1 MEKLPHQK
9 PKKRKNN
16 NEPNFMIQTLKYNCN
31 KLTNEINLFQIIYS
45 EFPENNEQENFDK
58 LKELLKESQTIFKD
72 MEQRNKNIL
81 DKWKNKLKNYSD
93 IDQFMKQL
101 KNYDK
106 IKNEENYDNIIKN
119 ILILT
124 KKDICY
130 SDIKS
135 ILYFFKLFNAE
146 QTELSENLI
155 TYKNEYKNIEIFNF
169 DKLVDM
175 YNYLE
180 KINIYNNNGR
190 NDSALIKFIRLLYNK
205 EKEIN
210 YLSTKEV
217 DIASALFYKQEP
229 KIYSLKFEDILQ
241 YINCINFIKDLKKE
255 KLTDNNLLI
264 KVNSKL
270 TEQDI
275 NQILSSFNCFFT
287 NFDKFKLLDSID
299 FYGKIK
305 SILNN
310 SKFEINF
317 FKKEFKIYDDNKR
330 EIKDI
335 LIKDLDGLIRLKN
348 NINISY
354 TDFPDNI
361 ILDNKQKEELNKKK
375 ANIELF
381 AKYVDNL
388 QTINNYFIKLKN
400 KGFPIFIE
408 VQIITTKYNII

>member
-93 IDQFMKQL
+93 INEFMKQL

-119 ILILT
+119 ILILI

-135 ILYFFKLFNAE
+135 ILYLFKLFKAE

-169 DKLVDM
+169 DKLVDI

-180 KINIYNNNGR
+180 EINIYNNNGR

-217 DIASALFYKQEP
+217 DIVSALFYKQEP

-264 KVNSKL
+264 K
-270 TEQDI
+270 I
-275 NQILSSFNCFFT
+275 N
-287 NFDKFKLLDSID
+287 
-299 FYGKIK
+299 
-305 SILNN
+305 
-310 SKFEINF
+310 
-317 FKKEFKIYDDNKR
+317 
-330 EIKDI
+330 
-335 LIKDLDGLIRLKN
+335 
-348 NINISY
+348 
-354 TDFPDNI
+354 
-361 ILDNKQKEELNKKK
+361 
-375 ANIELF
+375 
-381 AKYVDNL
+381 
-388 QTINNYFIKLKN
+388 
-400 KGFPIFIE
+400 
-408 VQIITTKYNII
+408 